1 MTITVDN
8 PAFRAVLAD
17 IDRSVDRMDAARRQ
31 VGQQVDAL
39 LDGDWA
45 GVAAQAFGEGWAAWW
60 RGSQEVL
67 DGLTALGRLVET
79 VRRDLVQQD
88 EVTQVRIGLIARDI
102 LASRGR

>member
-8 PAFRAVLAD
+8 PAFRAALAD
-17 IDRSVDRMDAARRQ
+17 LDRAADRLHTARRQ
-31 VGQQVDAL
+31 VGQRVDGL

-45 GVAAQAFGEGWAAWW
+45 GVAADAFGEGWATWW
-60 RGSQEVL
+60 RASQEVL
-67 DGLTALGRLVET
+67 DGLTELGRLVEA

-88 EVTQVRIGLIARDI
+88 EVTQVRIGQIAQDI